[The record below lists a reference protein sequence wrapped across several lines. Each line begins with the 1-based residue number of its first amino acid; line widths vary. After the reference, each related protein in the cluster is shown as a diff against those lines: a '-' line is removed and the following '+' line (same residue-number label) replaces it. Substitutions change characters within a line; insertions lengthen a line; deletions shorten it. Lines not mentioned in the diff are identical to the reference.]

1 MTPPGFVLPEMLPAV
16 AEIFLLGTACIVL
29 VVDVYL
35 PERYRRL
42 TYQLSQASLAGTALL
57 VLATFPEARVTTFE
71 GGFVADPMAAVL
83 KVFILGVSGLGLF
96 YSRVHLEARGS
107 MRGEYFVLGLFAV
120 LGMLVLVSAG
130 SFLTL
135 YLGLEL
141 LSLSLY
147 ALVALDRESRL
158 ASEAAMKYFVLGA
171 LASGMLL
178 YGISMIYGST
188 GSVGF
193 EAVAESIAAGGE
205 TAVGSGAGDGRGGE
219 AAATTEA
226 GSGVA
231 VGGGVAGGSE
241 AARGSMAAVGS
252 EGGTAAM
259 SGAAGRGMRL
269 TLVLGLVF
277 VVVGVAFKLGAVPFH
292 MWVPDVYEGAPTPV
306 TLFIGTAP
314 KIAAFGMLMRALVEG
329 LGALQADWTQ
339 MLVVLAVLSMGAGNV
354 IALAQ
359 TNIKRMLA
367 YSTIA
372 HVGFLFVGV
381 VTGTAAGYAASMFY
395 VLAYALMALGGFAM
409 VIWLGSGGEEA
420 DRLDDFRGL
429 NERNPWFAFL
439 MLVLM
444 LSMAGMPPFVG
455 FWAKW
460 SVLREAVASGLVWL
474 AVVAVL
480 FSVVGLFYYL
490 RVVRL
495 MYFDAPEEKG
505 PVWSLAEMRV
515 VVSVN
520 ALAILALGVYPGAL
534 LKLCAAVVGP

>member
-1 MTPPGFVLPEMLPAV
+1 MTSPGFVLPDMLPAT
-16 AEIFLLGTACIVL
+16 AEIFLLGMACIVL

-35 PERYRRL
+35 PERFRRF
-42 TYQLSQASLAGTALL
+42 TYQLSQASLAGAALL
-57 VLATFPEARVTTFE
+57 VLATFPDTRATTFE
-71 GGFVADPMAAVL
+71 GAFVADPMAAVL
-83 KVFILGVSGLGLF
+83 KVFILVVSGFGLF
-96 YSRVHLEARGS
+96 YSRVHLEARRL

-147 ALVALDRESRL
+147 AMVALDRESRL

-188 GSVGF
+188 GSLGF
-193 EAVAESIAAGGE
+193 GAVAESVGAAATSVAGSG
-205 TAVGSGAGDGRGGE
+205 VGSE
-219 AAATTEA
+219 AAATT
-226 GSGVA
+226 GS
-231 VGGGVAGGSE
+231 
-241 AARGSMAAVGS
+241 
-252 EGGTAAM
+252 
-259 SGAAGRGMRL
+259 GMRL

-292 MWVPDVYEGAPTPV
+292 MWVPDVYEGAATPV

-329 LGALQADWTQ
+329 LGALQADWSQ

-372 HVGFLFVGV
+372 HVGFIFVGV
-381 VTGTAAGYAASMFY
+381 VSGTAAGYAASMFY
-395 VLAYALMALGGFAM
+395 VLTYALMALGGFAM
-409 VIWLGSGGEEA
+409 VIWLGSAGEEA
-420 DRLDDFRGL
+420 DRLEDFRGL
-429 NERNPWFAFL
+429 NERNPWFAFM
-439 MLVLM
+439 MLILM

-460 SVLREAVASGLVWL
+460 SVLREVVASGMTWL

-495 MYFDAPEEKG
+495 MYFDSPEEKA
-505 PVWSLAEMRV
+505 PVSSLADMRV

-520 ALAILALGVYPGAL
+520 ALAILALGIYPGAL
-534 LKLCAAVVGP
+534 LRLCAGVIGP

>member
-1 MTPPGFVLPEMLPAV
+1 MTPPGFVLPDMLPAA
-16 AEIFLLGTACIVL
+16 AEIFLLGMACIVL

-35 PERYRRL
+35 PERFRRF
-42 TYQLSQASLAGTALL
+42 TYQLSQASLAGAALL
-57 VLATFPEARVTTFE
+57 VLATFPDTRATTFE
-71 GGFVADPMAAVL
+71 GAFVADPMAAVL
-83 KVFILGVSGLGLF
+83 KVFILVVSGFGLF
-96 YSRVHLEARGS
+96 YSRVHLEARRL

-147 ALVALDRESRL
+147 AMVALDRESRL

-188 GSVGF
+188 GSLGF
-193 EAVAESIAAGGE
+193 SAVAES
-205 TAVGSGAGDGRGGE
+205 VG
-219 AAATTEA
+219 AAAMD
-226 GSGVA
+226 GS
-231 VGGGVAGGSE
+231 
-241 AARGSMAAVGS
+241 
-252 EGGTAAM
+252 
-259 SGAAGRGMRL
+259 GMRL

-292 MWVPDVYEGAPTPV
+292 MWVPDVYEGAATPV

-329 LGALQADWTQ
+329 LGALQADWSQ

-372 HVGFLFVGV
+372 HVGFIFVGV
-381 VTGTAAGYAASMFY
+381 VSGTAAGYAASMFY
-395 VLAYALMALGGFAM
+395 VLTYALMALGGFAM
-409 VIWLGSGGEEA
+409 VIWLGSAGEEA
-420 DRLDDFRGL
+420 DRLEDFRGL
-429 NERNPWFAFL
+429 NERNPWFAFM
-439 MLVLM
+439 MLILM

-460 SVLREAVASGLVWL
+460 SVLREVVASGMTWL

-495 MYFDAPEEKG
+495 MYFDSPEEKA
-505 PVWSLAEMRV
+505 PVSSLADMRV

-520 ALAILALGVYPGAL
+520 ALAILALGIYPGAL
-534 LKLCAAVVGP
+534 LRLCAAVVGP

>member
-1 MTPPGFVLPEMLPAV
+1 M
-16 AEIFLLGTACIVL
+16 
-29 VVDVYL
+29 
-35 PERYRRL
+35 RRIR
-42 TYQLSQASLAGTALL
+42 
-57 VLATFPEARVTTFE
+57 ATW
-71 GGFVADPMAAVL
+71 
-83 KVFILGVSGLGLF
+83 S
-96 YSRVHLEARGS
+96 
-107 MRGEYFVLGLFAV
+107 
-120 LGMLVLVSAG
+120 
-130 SFLTL
+130 
-135 YLGLEL
+135 
-141 LSLSLY
+141 
-147 ALVALDRESRL
+147 
-158 ASEAAMKYFVLGA
+158 
-171 LASGMLL
+171 
-178 YGISMIYGST
+178 
-188 GSVGF
+188 
-193 EAVAESIAAGGE
+193 
-205 TAVGSGAGDGRGGE
+205 
-219 AAATTEA
+219 
-226 GSGVA
+226 
-231 VGGGVAGGSE
+231 
-241 AARGSMAAVGS
+241 
-252 EGGTAAM
+252 
-259 SGAAGRGMRL
+259 
-269 TLVLGLVF
+269 
-277 VVVGVAFKLGAVPFH
+277 GAVPLH

-409 VIWLGSGGEEA
+409 VIWLGSGGQEA

-534 LKLCAAVVGP
+534 LRLCAAVVGP

>member
-1 MTPPGFVLPEMLPAV
+1 MTPPGFVLPEMLPAA
-16 AEIFLLGTACIVL
+16 AEIFLLGMACIVL

-42 TYQLSQASLAGTALL
+42 TYQLSQASLAGAALL

-193 EAVAESIAAGGE
+193 EAVAESIRAGGE
-205 TAVGSGAGDGRGGE
+205 
-219 AAATTEA
+219 TEA

-241 AARGSMAAVGS
+241 AASGSMAAAGS

-259 SGAAGRGMRL
+259 SGAAGSGMRL

-409 VIWLGSGGEEA
+409 VIWLGSGGQEA

-534 LKLCAAVVGP
+534 LRLCAAVVGP

>member
-1 MTPPGFVLPEMLPAV
+1 MTPPGFVPPEMLPAV

-35 PERYRRL
+35 PERFRRL
-42 TYQLSQASLAGTALL
+42 TYQLSQASLAGAALL

-193 EAVAESIAAGGE
+193 EAVAESIRAGGE

-231 VGGGVAGGSE
+231 VGGGVADGSE
-241 AARGSMAAVGS
+241 AASGSMAAAGS

-259 SGAAGRGMRL
+259 SGAAGSGMRL

-409 VIWLGSGGEEA
+409 VIWLGSGGQEA

>member
-42 TYQLSQASLAGTALL
+42 TYQLSQASLAGAALL
-57 VLATFPEARVTTFE
+57 VLATFPDTRVTTFE

-193 EAVAESIAAGGE
+193 EAVAESIAAGG
-205 TAVGSGAGDGRGGE
+205 GA
-219 AAATTEA
+219 EA
-226 GSGVA
+226 GS
-231 VGGGVAGGSE
+231 
-241 AARGSMAAVGS
+241 
-252 EGGTAAM
+252 
-259 SGAAGRGMRL
+259 GMRL

-505 PVWSLAEMRV
+505 PVSSLAEMRV

-534 LKLCAAVVGP
+534 LRLCAAVVGP

>member
-1 MTPPGFVLPEMLPAV
+1 MTPPGFDLPDMLPAA
-16 AEIFLLGTACIVL
+16 AEIFLLGMACIVL

-35 PERYRRL
+35 PERFRRF
-42 TYQLSQASLAGTALL
+42 TYQLSQASLAGAALL
-57 VLATFPEARVTTFE
+57 VLATFPDTRATTFE
-71 GGFVADPMAAVL
+71 GAFVADPMAAVL
-83 KVFILGVSGLGLF
+83 KVFILVVSGFGLF
-96 YSRVHLEARGS
+96 YSRVHLEARRL

-147 ALVALDRESRL
+147 AMVALDRESRL

-188 GSVGF
+188 GSLGF
-193 EAVAESIAAGGE
+193 SAVAES
-205 TAVGSGAGDGRGGE
+205 VG
-219 AAATTEA
+219 AAATS
-226 GSGVA
+226 GS
-231 VGGGVAGGSE
+231 
-241 AARGSMAAVGS
+241 
-252 EGGTAAM
+252 
-259 SGAAGRGMRL
+259 GMRL

-292 MWVPDVYEGAPTPV
+292 MWVPDVYEGAATPV

-329 LGALQADWTQ
+329 LGALQADWSQ

-372 HVGFLFVGV
+372 HVGFIFVGV
-381 VTGTAAGYAASMFY
+381 VSGTAAGYAASMFY
-395 VLAYALMALGGFAM
+395 VLTYALMALGGFAM
-409 VIWLGSGGEEA
+409 VIWLGSAGEEA
-420 DRLDDFRGL
+420 DRLEDFRGL
-429 NERNPWFAFL
+429 NERNPWFAFM
-439 MLVLM
+439 MLILM

-460 SVLREAVASGLVWL
+460 SVLREVVASGMTWL

-495 MYFDAPEEKG
+495 MYFDSPEEKA
-505 PVWSLAEMRV
+505 PVSSLADMRV

-520 ALAILALGVYPGAL
+520 ALAILALGIYPGAL
-534 LKLCAAVVGP
+534 LRLCAAVVGP